1 MEPSSESELAI
12 VEPHRPTA
20 SPTPRRWL
28 PWVIGALLL
37 LLGSFGLWR
46 WWQAR
51 SQPPENAM
59 QGRAAPVEVAAVQT
73 GRVQEATEFVGNL
86 TSRNAVEL
94 SPEIEGRVTRIFVQA
109 GDRVAQGTP
118 IVLLSPD
125 RRQAELAGVLASVNS
140 ARAIRANAA
149 SQIEALQAERV
160 ASLAEVELQTT
171 QRNRIANLV
180 AAGALAREQLDIVE
194 RDRRTAL
201 SALAAI
207 DQRIEAARAN
217 LAEAQAGL
225 AQAQANASAANV
237 ELQDTIVRAPFAGV
251 VGDIPVRVGQVV
263 SSSDTLTSITENDR
277 LELEIAVPI
286 ERSAD
291 LRTGQRVELSDAQGK
306 ALGVGQV
313 SFISPQANP
322 TAQTVLVKTQFP
334 NPGGR
339 LLNNQF
345 VRARLIWDDRSG
357 LLVPSAAISRLGGE
371 TFVFLA
377 ESQPLQPGQPPQL
390 VARQRLVELGSIQGN
405 NYQVLEGLQPGDR
418 IVTSGVLNLSD
429 GIPISPMQEGQAAP
443 QS

>member
-1 MEPSSESELAI
+1 MEPSSESDLAI
-12 VEPHRPTA
+12 VEPHRPTV
-20 SPTPRRWL
+20 SPPPRRWL
-28 PWVIGALLL
+28 PWIVGALLL

-46 WWQAR
+46 WWQGR
-51 SQPPENAM
+51 SQPPASAM
-59 QGRAAPVEVAAVQT
+59 QGQAAPVEIAAVQT
-73 GRVQEATEFVGNL
+73 GQVQEATEFLGSL

-94 SPEIEGRVTRIFVQA
+94 SPEIEGRVTRIFVQS

-125 RRQAELAGVLASVNS
+125 QRQAELASVLASVNS

-149 SQIEALQAERV
+149 SQIQALQAERA
-160 ASLAEVELQTT
+160 ASLAEVELQAT
-171 QRNRIANLV
+171 QRDRIASLV
-180 AAGALAREQLDIVE
+180 ASGAVAQQQLDIVE

-207 DQRIEAARAN
+207 DQRIEAARAS

-225 AQAQANASAANV
+225 AQAQANASAADV
-237 ELQDTIVRAPFAGV
+237 QLQDALVRAPFAGI
-251 VGDIPVRVGQVV
+251 VGDIPVRLGQVV
-263 SSSDTLTSITENDR
+263 NSDDTLTSITQNDS

-291 LRTGQRVELSDAQGK
+291 LRTGQRVELSDAQGT
-306 ALGVGQV
+306 AIAVGQV
-313 SFISPQANP
+313 NFTAPRVNPNAQSVLVKAQFANP
-322 TAQTVLVKTQFP
+322 T
-334 NPGGR
+334 GR

-345 VRARLIWDDRSG
+345 VRARVIWDDRSG

-377 ESQPLQPGQPPQL
+377 EPQPLQPGQPPQL
-390 VARQRLVELGSIQGN
+390 IARQRLVKLGNIQGN
-405 NYQVLEGLQPGDR
+405 NYQVLEGLQAGDR

-429 GIPISPMQEGQAAP
+429 GIPINPVQAGQPAP
-443 QS
+443 QP